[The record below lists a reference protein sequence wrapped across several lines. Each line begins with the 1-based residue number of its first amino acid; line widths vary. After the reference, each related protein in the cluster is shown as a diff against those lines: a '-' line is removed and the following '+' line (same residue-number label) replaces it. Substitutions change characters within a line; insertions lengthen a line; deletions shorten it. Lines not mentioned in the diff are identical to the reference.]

1 MKDRKFEP
9 ISLFVVCVCCI
20 INIYMSIK
28 TNNDS
33 ALTGWVVALLM
44 TLYGYIP
51 FIIDKFI
58 IYKFN
63 NFKKKN
69 KDDLNIS

>member
-1 MKDRKFEP
+1 MKDKKFEP
-9 ISLFVVCVCCI
+9 ISLFVVFVCCI

-33 ALTGWVVALLM
+33 ALTGWIVAFLM

-51 FIIDKFI
+51 FIIEKFI
-58 IYKFN
+58 
-63 NFKKKN
+63 NFKKKDKN
-69 KDDLNIS
+69 NEVELKEL

>member
-1 MKDRKFEP
+1 MKDKKFEP
-9 ISLFVVCVCCI
+9 ISLFVVFVCCI
-20 INIYMSIK
+20 INGYMSIK

-33 ALTGWVVALLM
+33 ALTGWTVAFLM

-58 IYKFN
+58 IYKF
-63 NFKKKN
+63 KKKN

>member
-1 MKDRKFEP
+1 MKDKKFEP
-9 ISLFVVCVCCI
+9 ISLFVVFVCCI

-33 ALTGWVVALLM
+33 AFTGWVVALFM

-51 FIIDKFI
+51 FIIFI
-58 IYKFN
+58 IEKVN
-63 NFKKKN
+63 NFKKKD

>member
-9 ISLFVVCVCCI
+9 ISLFVVFVCCI
-20 INIYMSIK
+20 INGYMAIK

-33 ALTGWVVALLM
+33 AITGWTVAFLM

-51 FIIDKFI
+51 FISE
-58 IYKFN
+58 KFN
-63 NFKKKN
+63 NFKKIDT
-69 KDDLNIS
+69 DDLNIS

>member
-1 MKDRKFEP
+1 MKDKKFEP
-9 ISLFVVCVCCI
+9 ISLFVVFICCI

-33 ALTGWVVALLM
+33 ALIGWLVALLM

-51 FIIDKFI
+51 FIVE
-58 IYKFN
+58 KFN
-63 NFKKKN
+63 NFNFKKKD

>member
-1 MKDRKFEP
+1 MKDKMFEP
-9 ISLFVVCVCCI
+9 ISLFVVLVYCI

-33 ALTGWVVALLM
+33 ALTGWIVAFFM

-51 FIIDKFI
+51 FIIEKL
-58 IYKFN
+58 N
-63 NFKKKN
+63 NVKKK
-69 KDDLNIS
+69 DDKNRFSMLK

>member
-1 MKDRKFEP
+1 MKDKKFEP
-9 ISLFVVCVCCI
+9 ISLFVVFVCCI

-33 ALTGWVVALLM
+33 AFTGWVVAFLM

-51 FIIDKFI
+51 FIIE
-58 IYKFN
+58 KFN
-63 NFKKKN
+63 NFKKKY